1 MDPLLSIIVPTYNEE
16 RKQDL
21 FEFLG
26 SVAKQTYQ
34 NIQTIVV
41 VEKSRTFYNALLNYI
56 QDNGLSVET
65 IFSDGLKG
73 ISYSRN
79 LGIEH
84 ASGDIIAITDDDAIL
99 STDWAK
105 TLVETYAKYPE
116 AIGVTGE
123 ALPLW
128 ISSTD
133 SWFPT
138 ALYWMIGC
146 TSFRGWESEKP
157 TNVTSGVNMSFR
169 AEVFSVEKFPLALG
183 GGASAQGKLGFPNED
198 NDFALK
204 ITRLM
209 KRPIIYNP
217 KVKVFHKVYPH
228 RLQNK
233 YIRKYAFWQG
243 CAEARYSDMWY
254 SKTER
259 KPLRF
264 NLVKELSTDV
274 LRSFFL
280 NYKVAIKKLK
290 VVIPTFVFFGVGYA
304 SYKLCI
310 YKHLSVIM

>member
-1 MDPLLSIIVPTYNEE
+1 MNTILSIIVPTYNEE

-21 FEFLG
+21 FEFLD
-26 SVAKQTYQ
+26 SVGRQTYR
-34 NIQTIVV
+34 NIETIVV
-41 VEKSRTFYNALLNYI
+41 VEQSKSFYNALLQFI
-56 QDNGLSVET
+56 KENGLNVKA
-65 IFSDGLKG
+65 IFSDGLQG

-79 LGIEH
+79 LGIEN
-84 ASGDIIAITDDDAIL
+84 ALGSLIAITDDDAIL
-99 STDWAK
+99 SPDWAK
-105 TLVETYAKYPE
+105 TLVETYEKYPE

-128 ISSTD
+128 INSSD
-133 SWFPT
+133 SWFPK

-146 TSFRGWESEKP
+146 TGFRGWDTEKP

-169 AEVFSVEKFPLALG
+169 KEVFTVVKFPLALG

-204 ITRLM
+204 ITGII

-217 KVKVFHKVYPH
+217 KLKVLHKVYPH
-228 RLQNK
+228 RLQSK

-254 SKTER
+254 AKTER

-264 NLVKELSTDV
+264 NLLKEISIDILG
-274 LRSFFL
+274 SFFL
-280 NYKVAIKKLK
+280 NYNDAIKKTK
-290 VVIPTFVFFGVGYA
+290 VVIPTFIFFSVGYA
-304 SYKLCI
+304 SYKI
-310 YKHLSVIM
+310 WGYQQLSRII